1 MKTTALLT
9 TIDKYGRAT
18 LTMNR
23 PEIHNAF
30 DETLIADLTRELRE
44 LEADPR
50 VRVVILAGSG
60 RSFSAGADLS
70 WMRRMSEYTPEENLA
85 DALALAEML
94 KILDGLAKPTVALV
108 QGAAYG
114 GGVGL
119 VACCD
124 VAIASGKAS
133 FCLSEVKLGLI
144 PALISP
150 YVVQAI
156 GPRAARRYFQ
166 SAETFDS
173 AEAHR
178 LGLVHEVVAEEELPA
193 AADRISRAFLKNGPA
208 AMAATKDLVDRVSR
222 GPIDGAMIRD
232 TAERIAQTRA
242 SAEGKEGL
250 TAFLQKRNP
259 SWVKG

>member
-1 MKTTALLT
+1 MTKTALLS
-9 TIDKYGRAT
+9 TIDDFGRAT
-18 LTMNR
+18 VTMNR

-30 DETLIADLTRELRE
+30 DDTLVAALTRELRK

-70 WMRRMSEYTPEENLA
+70 WMRRMADYTPGENLR
-85 DALALAEML
+85 DAMALAELMQTL
-94 KILDGLAKPTVALV
+94 NGLGKPTVALV

-124 VAIASGKAS
+124 LAIASERAS

-144 PALISP
+144 PAVISP

-166 SAETFDS
+166 SAELFGA

-178 LGLVHEVVAEEELPA
+178 LGLVHEVVAEEDLA
-193 AADRISRAFLKNGPA
+193 AAAFRFSGVFLKNGPA
-208 AMAATKDLVDRVSR
+208 SMAAAKELVARVGR
-222 GPIDGAMIRD
+222 GPIDKEMIRD
-232 TAERIAQTRA
+232 TASRIAQTRA

>member
-1 MKTTALLT
+1 MTKSELITD
-9 TIDKYGRAT
+9 IDGYGRAT

-23 PEIHNAF
+23 PELHNAF
-30 DETLIADLTRELRE
+30 DDALVAQLTARLRE

-60 RSFSAGADLS
+60 RSFCAGADLS
-70 WMRRMSEYTPEENLA
+70 WMRRMADYTPEQNLD
-85 DALALAEML
+85 DALALAELMRTL
-94 KILDGLAKPTVALV
+94 NGLAKPTLALV
-108 QGAAYG
+108 QGGAYG

-124 VAIASGKAS
+124 LALASHRAS

-144 PALISP
+144 PAVISP

-166 SAETFDS
+166 SAETFD
-173 AEAHR
+173 AHEAHR
-178 LGLVHEVVAEEELPA
+178 LGLVHEVVAEEELHA
-193 AADRISRAFLKNGPA
+193 AADRLSGAFLKNGPA
-208 AMAATKDLVDRVSR
+208 AMAAAKELVFRVSQ
-222 GPIDGAMIRD
+222 GPIDEAMIRD
-232 TAERIAQTRA
+232 TARRIALTRA
-242 SAEGKEGL
+242 SAEGREGL
-250 TAFLQKRNP
+250 TAFLQKRRP